1 MAHFAKIGLNN
12 KVINVVSVHNNEL
25 KDANGVEQEVL
36 GVQFL
41 EGTTGWALW
50 KQTSYNANFRK
61 HFAGIGY
68 TYDEDKDAFI
78 APKPF
83 NSWTLNETTCN
94 WEAPIVKPDD
104 GQNRVWNEE
113 NQQWDVIDN
122 S

>member
-25 KDANGVEQEVL
+25 LDANGVEQEAL
-36 GVQFL
+36 GCQFL
-41 EGTTGWALW
+41 EGITGWAVW

-68 TYDEDKDAFI
+68 TYDEDRDAFI

-83 NSWTLNETTCN
+83 NSWVLNEETCN
-94 WEAPIVKPDD
+94 WEAPVAKPDD
-104 GQNRVWNEE
+104 ENKYIWSEE
-113 NQQWDVIDN
+113 NQQWEVVDN